1 MWKMEK
7 FKCCK
12 SFFVIVVVVVI
23 VNLMKIPP
31 ITCEMFTAVEHL
43 TNNLLAESYIIKKL
57 EYLINVEENRL
68 VTLKQ

>member
-7 FKCCK
+7 SKCCK
-12 SFFVIVVVVVI
+12 SFFVIVVVVI
-23 VNLMKIPP
+23 VNLIKIPP

-43 TNNLLAESYIIKKL
+43 TNNLFAESYIIKKL